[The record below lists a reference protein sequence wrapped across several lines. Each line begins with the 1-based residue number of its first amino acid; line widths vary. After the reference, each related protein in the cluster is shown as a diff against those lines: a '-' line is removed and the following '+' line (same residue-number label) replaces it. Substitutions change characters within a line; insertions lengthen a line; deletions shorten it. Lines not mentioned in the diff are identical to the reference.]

1 MHKKIIFLFLTIHK
15 YRRHVHKYGT
25 INIWKG
31 GKQVEIEIKLL
42 EQMAKN
48 NIRQVRALSKASGV
62 SELAISNLLNEKTKG
77 MRLDSL
83 AKLCM
88 ALDCQIH
95 ELLVLKRRD

>member
-1 MHKKIIFLFLTIHK
+1 M
-15 YRRHVHKYGT
+15 YGT

-31 GKQVEIEIKLL
+31 GKQLEIEIKLL

-48 NIRQVRALSKASGV
+48 NIRHVRTLSKSSGI
-62 SELAISNLLNEKTKG
+62 SELAISNLLNEKSKY

-88 ALDCQIH
+88 ALDCKID
-95 ELLVLKRRD
+95 ELIVFKK

>member
-1 MHKKIIFLFLTIHK
+1 M
-15 YRRHVHKYGT
+15 YGT

-31 GKQVEIEIKLL
+31 GKQLEIEIKLL

-48 NIRQVRALSKASGV
+48 NIRHVRTLSKASGI
-62 SELAISNLLNEKTKG
+62 SELAISNLLNEKSKY

-88 ALDCQIH
+88 ALDCKID
-95 ELLVLKRRD
+95 ELIVFKK